1 LTPDQAAELLA
12 EGRKLL
18 PPDAAPSN
26 TLATEFRQREA
37 ALERIA
43 KRPASVDKLRG
54 WLREPLFNVWAVAKK
69 NGDVV
74 YSAKA
79 PLLQSAGT
87 VTFEKYVDVMKGTT
101 AGATREA
108 VWHGLA
114 PHAVYCQSVL
124 RDLEDDATARWEQ
137 RFARHCTELLKL
149 VESSPENG
157 EAAINRLVALDVFR
171 RLLLVGGEGSGA
183 FANATTPM
191 FERINSA
198 ALDFMAPWYL
208 EGDKRGEAAEA
219 AARALLPSTSEFRQV
234 LGEAGAEFERFRS
247 PPPTVEWVGL
257 FNASRAGRVPIQ
269 LQVKPTGEGRLVVV
283 ADGTGEFVSVGNLRG
298 GELHIGNVATV
309 ATGSPVFLISK

>member
-1 LTPDQAAELLA
+1 LA

-18 PPDAAPSN
+18 PADATPSN
-26 TLATEFRQREA
+26 PLATEFRQREKA
-37 ALERIA
+37 IERIA
-43 KRPASVDKLRG
+43 KRPTSIDKLRG
-54 WLREPLFNVWAVAKK
+54 WLREPLFNVWAIAKK

-87 VTFEKYVDVMKGTT
+87 VSFEKYVDVMKGTA

-108 VWHGLA
+108 VWNGLA

-124 RDLEDDATARWEQ
+124 RDLENDPAARWEQ

-149 VESSPENG
+149 VESPPGNG
-157 EAAINRLVALDVFR
+157 EPEINRLVALDVFR
-171 RLLLVGGEGSGA
+171 RLLLVGGEGSEA
-183 FANATTPM
+183 FATATTPM

-219 AARALLPSTSEFRQV
+219 AANALLPSTSEFRRV

-257 FNASRAGRVPIQ
+257 IDGSRAARPPIQ
-269 LQVKPTGEGRLVVV
+269 LQSKPEGGGRLVIVT
-283 ADGTGEFVSVGNLRG
+283 DGAGEFVTVGSLRG
-298 GELHIGNVATV
+298 GELRVGNIAQA
-309 ATGSPVFLISK
+309 ATGTPVFLISE